1 MFSNVSLNV
10 WPCTIFIYSDSS
22 SGWGV
27 QMSCE
32 TSSQNK
38 FYSKPG
44 HGIVKGNLQ
53 DVLTNKEVY
62 NWSLMLHNV
71 PQKEEGTFSWEIKEE
86 DREERRIIPY
96 LLENAPE
103 D

>member
-1 MFSNVSLNV
+1 
-10 WPCTIFIYSDSS
+10 
-22 SGWGV
+22 
-27 QMSCE
+27 MSCE

-62 NWSLMLHNV
+62 NWSFMVHNV
-71 PQKEEGTFSWEIKEE
+71 TQKEKGTFSWEINE
-86 DREERRIIPY
+86 DREKRRIIPY
-96 LLENAPE
+96 LLENIFE